1 MSTLKEIRNQLAL
14 DRAALIFRQKE
25 EMREF
30 KEKQLEELYAL
41 YATRRE
47 KVYALYEARRQAKE
61 QARLAREEKIRA
73 RQAALDARLAAVA
86 AEKEAAEKLQAA
98 AQTLEALGFK
108 VEVKTERIAPVRT
121 GPPRPL
127 SWWQQ
132 MLKDT
137 GKILSD
143 AGVELLPGNRDV
155 RLLAVFCHF
164 LRNVARDRGCIPLT
178 QEQILGLA
186 RNWHENGGRAGVD
199 TPQKRQAWFARA
211 LAPPAPLPGPLTRA
225 CPNAKWREDTAT
237 IRDMLFAVDSADSTA
252 EKVAKTM
259 ELFNYLL
266 SKLNFLAAQP
276 LFRRAV
282 LNKMAELR
290 TDERASALLPTFAK
304 METVLE
310 EVKALP
316 DYVA

>member
-1 MSTLKEIRNQLAL
+1 MSTLKEIRNQLTR
-14 DRAALIFRQKE
+14 DRAALIFRQKK

-30 KEKQLEELYAL
+30 KEKQLEERHAL
-41 YATRRE
+41 YDAASE
-47 KVYALYEARRQAKE
+47 KTYALYEARRQAKE

-73 RQAALDARLAAVA
+73 RQAAIDARLAAWR
-86 AEKEAAEKLQAA
+86 AEKEAAEKLHVA

-121 GPPRPL
+121 APPRPL

-199 TPQKRQAWFARA
+199 TPQKRQAWFARV
-211 LAPPAPLPGPLTRA
+211 LTPPAPPAPA

-237 IRDMLFAVDSADSTA
+237 IREMLFAVDSADSTA

-304 METVLE
+304 METLLE
-310 EVKALP
+310 ELKSLP